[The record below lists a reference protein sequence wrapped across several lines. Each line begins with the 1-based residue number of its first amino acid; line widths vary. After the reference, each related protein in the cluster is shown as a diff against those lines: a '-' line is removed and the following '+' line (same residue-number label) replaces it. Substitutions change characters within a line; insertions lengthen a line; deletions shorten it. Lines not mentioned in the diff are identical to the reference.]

1 MEGNSLTD
9 EIKTK
14 ITFDSESHLKKN
26 QNKESE
32 DEYSRSSVDSD
43 SLDSSHE
50 SNQTVRN
57 MYHNFKRKFLN
68 PDYATCWLNSCLQLV
83 LTALDHFDSPSI
95 FESELG
101 LELIRLRDSNQ
112 ESSLNPT
119 TVKNIIVATEDTR
132 IAVRISQ
139 LEAEIQNEAE
149 LEHQINVVRR
159 LRYDLLHGQQCIR
172 DFFMCIKENAE
183 SWPDVCFP
191 FYFKIKHS
199 TICCGCHQ
207 VIESET
213 DHMYVELDVPQNNLI
228 LSEYLEE
235 YFCTSTLN
243 ARFCKENCHAISQA
257 EKRIEVKLVEETE
270 FFIIILTRAIDTL
283 DGFELNESLTNA
295 TNDVYIR

>member
-1 MEGNSLTD
+1 MNLCHDSKVSVLNEITRSISYNQLDYVFMSKSLTSRSFVTSFHNFISDHKSITARIGMEGNSLTD
-9 EIKTK
+9 EINTK

-132 IAVRISQ
+132 IAVRISE

-159 LRYDLLHGQQCIR
+159 LRYDLLHGQQCI
-172 DFFMCIKENAE
+172 
-183 SWPDVCFP
+183 
-191 FYFKIKHS
+191 
-199 TICCGCHQ
+199 
-207 VIESET
+207 
-213 DHMYVELDVPQNNLI
+213 
-228 LSEYLEE
+228 
-235 YFCTSTLN
+235 
-243 ARFCKENCHAISQA
+243 
-257 EKRIEVKLVEETE
+257 
-270 FFIIILTRAIDTL
+270 
-283 DGFELNESLTNA
+283 
-295 TNDVYIR
+295 